1 MENATEALKM
11 AANVL
16 IFVLALSISM
26 NAFASVRRT
35 SEIILTYKDREYDY
49 SYVTEGENERI
60 VSSETIVPS
69 IYKAYKENYK
79 IVFKTTKIDQS
90 KGLYQ
95 KKNTQTRYF

>member
-79 IVFKTTKIDQS
+79 IVFKS
-90 KGLYQ
+90 KAITNHGGLYQ
-95 KKNTQTRYF
+95 KKDIQTRKF